1 MRCRPPGLILQAM
14 NRYSLLAALMGAL
27 WYGAVPVPAPV
38 RPQTVEQA
46 CSELNA
52 RYQDARVRVAWTTLP
67 TAETNVQ
74 VSYCILRGEKDAK
87 LEFER
92 DAEIVYF
99 ALASDDRN
107 APRKSYMFT
116 IKTSEG
122 RVIQQG
128 PALLQPLAK
137 EPQSCR
143 VEFCQFFTD
152 PGERVIEVT
161 VVTSQGTRRRN

>member
-1 MRCRPPGLILQAM
+1 M
-14 NRYSLLAALMGAL
+14 NKYSLLAALMGVL
-27 WYGAVPVPAPV
+27 WYKAVPTPAPE
-38 RPQTVEQA
+38 PTPHQTIEQA
-46 CSELNA
+46 CSEVNA

-67 TAETNVQ
+67 TADTDVQ
-74 VSYCILRGEKDAK
+74 VSYCIMRGEKEAK

-107 APRKSYMFT
+107 APRKSYVFT
-116 IKTSEG
+116 IKTSTG
-122 RVIQQG
+122 RVLQQG
-128 PALLQPLAK
+128 PALLQPLAR

-152 PGERVIEVT
+152 PGERVVEVT
-161 VVTSQGTRRRN
+161 VVTSQGTRKRN

>member
-1 MRCRPPGLILQAM
+1 M
-14 NRYSLLAALMGAL
+14 NKYSLLAALMGVL
-27 WYGAVPVPAPV
+27 WYEAVPVPAPGTT
-38 RPQTVEQA
+38 PHQTVEQA
-46 CSELNA
+46 CSEVNA

-67 TAETNVQ
+67 TADTDVQ
-74 VSYCILRGEKDAK
+74 VSYCILRGEKEAK

-107 APRKSYMFT
+107 APRKSYVFT
-116 IKTSEG
+116 IKTSSG
-122 RVIQQG
+122 RVLQQG

-152 PGERVIEVT
+152 PGERVVEVT
-161 VVTSQGTRRRN
+161 VVTSHGTRKRN